1 MSSPFPPRWVLE
13 HAERNPEAPAVD
25 SQEARLS
32 YGDLA
37 ERMRTLSAHLAAAGV
52 RQGERVPIVLPNV
65 PATVVASLALQ
76 ALGACPVEMNR
87 AWGVDAFGALLAQIR
102 PRHAFVLDRDAQ
114 LWGQVARSHP
124 LHFWVVH
131 PTELTP
137 ALGARLGG
145 AVATWV
151 RADGT
156 LDGAQARAR
165 LSPFPAAS
173 DPESP
178 AVILY
183 TSGSTG
189 KPRAVVQT
197 FHNIDANARSIV
209 QYLGLTSADRAMLV
223 LPLSY
228 CYGRS
233 VLHTHLRAGGSVF
246 LDDRFMYPRLVLETL
261 GAEGC
266 TGFAGVPT
274 TFEIIRRH
282 VDLSS
287 LRWPR
292 LRYVTQ
298 AGGAM
303 ALDTIRWVRRSFHP
317 ARLFVMYGQ
326 TEATSRLSYLPPE
339 RAVDKEGSIGIAI
352 PGVELKVVDDEGLEL
367 APGETGHLV
376 ARGDCVTPG
385 YLDEPEETAAIL
397 RDGWLWTGDLAY
409 RDPDGF
415 FFHAGRSR
423 EVLKIAGHRVSPVEI
438 EHALERHPEVVEAAV
453 VAVRNGLAGDAAAA
467 FVVRQPAGSVTE
479 ADLRRFCRELLPAY
493 KVPAAVTFV
502 DELPRN
508 ASGKLLRAELAARS
522 GYAPAQKG
530 GS

>member
-1 MSSPFPPRWVLE
+1 M
-13 HAERNPEAPAVD
+13 D
-25 SQEARLS
+25 SHEARLS
-32 YGDLA
+32 YGELA
-37 ERMRTLSAHLAAAGV
+37 ERMRVLSAHLAAAGV

-65 PATVVASLALQ
+65 PAAVVAALALQ
-76 ALGACPVEMNR
+76 ALGACAVEMNR
-87 AWGVDAFGALLAQIR
+87 GWGVDAFRALLAQIR
-102 PRHAFVLDRDAQ
+102 PRHAFVLGRDAR
-114 LWGQVARSHP
+114 LWGRVARSLP
-124 LHFWVVH
+124 PHFWVVH

-137 ALGARLGG
+137 ALRGGLGG
-145 AVATWV
+145 AAATWV
-151 RADGT
+151 RADGR
-156 LDGAQARAR
+156 LDPAQATAPV
-165 LSPFPAAS
+165 STYPAAS
-173 DPESP
+173 HPESP
-178 AVILY
+178 ALILY

-197 FHNIDANARSIV
+197 FRNIDANARSIV
-209 QYLGLTSADRAMLV
+209 QYLGLSSGDRAMLV

-233 VLHTHLRAGGSVF
+233 VLHSHLLAGGSVF
-246 LDDRFMYPRLVLETL
+246 LDDRFMYPRLVLEAL

-266 TGFAGVPT
+266 TGFAGVPS

-287 LRWPR
+287 LTWPR
-292 LRYVTQ
+292 LRYVTE

-303 ALDTIRWVRRSFHP
+303 SLDTIRWVRRSIHP
-317 ARLFVMYGQ
+317 ARLFIMYGQ

-339 RAVDKEGSIGIAI
+339 QAADKEGSIGIAI
-352 PGVELKVVDDEGLEL
+352 PGVELKVVDDEGVEL
-367 APGETGHLV
+367 SAGETGHLI

-423 EVLKIAGHRVSPVEI
+423 EVFKIAGHRVSPVEI

-453 VAVRNGLAGDAAAA
+453 VAVRNELAGDAAAA
-467 FVVRQPAGSVTE
+467 FVVRRPAGSVSE
-479 ADLRRFCRELLPAY
+479 GDLRRFCRDLLPPY
-493 KVPAAVTFV
+493 KVPATVTFV

-508 ASGKLLRAELAARS
+508 ASGKLIRAELAGRS
-522 GYAPAQKG
+522 GSAPAQEE